1 MKLSTIGMLW
11 MEGPLSYLEQLCVK
25 SFVDAG
31 HEVILYHYGPVQ
43 NVPDGVSMADAAK
56 FLPQDGFLLH
66 KRTSS
71 PALHSDVFRY
81 KLLEKSQNVIW
92 ADTDAYCMRP
102 FETENGHFYGWEST
116 THINGGVLGLPAD
129 CETLGRLLDF
139 TSDEYSIPTYYGK
152 EYEDELIAAK
162 EAGAPVHVSEQPWG
176 VWGPH
181 AITHFL
187 RETGEMKY
195 ALPQEALYPF
205 TFKDRRNMLKR
216 KFDTTG
222 IITENTRS
230 VHFYG
235 RRMRKRLVEREGGA
249 PHHKSLIGS
258 LLQKHNVDPEK
269 APLPV
274 AVQAADVP
282 PQATQIKAGKGPKK
296 AQELNLTDLA
306 DAFGSDK
313 GSTKHRYTEL
323 YQLLFLPFRDR
334 KINFLEMGLLIGGPE
349 HGIDKDR
356 VTDDMPSVRMWLE
369 FFCKAHIYGLDVS
382 DFSWFKDER
391 FDFVRCDMD
400 TRENIATATQTLPNM
415 NIIIDDASHASH
427 HQQNGFLELWH
438 KLVPGGMYII
448 EDLRWQPKMMEKPG
462 ITKTGELFYGFQVNR
477 KFKHSD
483 PAIEAE
489 LNSIS
494 DEISGCLVFQ
504 AGYNNQ
510 KRHQVAVIH
519 KR

>member
-1 MKLSTIGMLW
+1 MARNVIGMLW

-31 HEVILYHYGPVQ
+31 HKVILYHYGPVQ
-43 NVPDGVSMADAAK
+43 NVPEGVDLQDAAQ

-81 KLLEKSQNVIW
+81 KMLENSENMIW
-92 ADTDAYCMRP
+92 ADTDAYCYRP
-102 FETENGHFYGWEST
+102 FETPNGHFYGWESK
-116 THINGGVLGLPAD
+116 THINGGVLGLPANSD
-129 CETLGRLLDF
+129 TLGRLLEF

-152 EYEDELIAAK
+152 EYEEKLIAAK
-162 EAGAPVHVSEQPWG
+162 EAGNPIHVSEQPWG

-187 RETGEMKY
+187 HETGEVKY

-205 TFKDRRNMLKR
+205 TFRDRRNMLKR

-230 VHFYG
+230 IHFYG
-235 RRMRKRLVEREGGA
+235 RRMRKRLVEREGGI
-249 PHHKSLIGS
+249 PHHKSLIGE
-258 LLQKHNVDPEK
+258 LLKKHDIDPQK

-274 AVQAADVP
+274 AAPAASIPVP
-282 PQATQIKAGKGPKK
+282 ERTPYNQK
-296 AQELNLTDLA
+296 LNLTDLA
-306 DAFGSDK
+306 DKFGSDK
-313 GSTKHRYTEL
+313 GSTKHRYSEL
-323 YQLLFLPFRDR
+323 YQLLFLPFRER

-356 VTDDMPSVRMWLE
+356 KTDDLPSIRMWLE
-369 FFCKAHIYGLDVS
+369 FFTKAKIHGLDVS
-382 DFSWFKDER
+382 DFSWFKHDR

-400 TRENIATATQTLPNM
+400 LRENVKSAASELPKLD
-415 NIIIDDASHASH
+415 IIIDDASHASH
-427 HQQNGFLELWH
+427 HQQNGFLELWG
-438 KLVPGGMYII
+438 KLQAGGLYVI
-448 EDLRWQPKMMEKPG
+448 EDLRWQPRMMEKAG
-462 ITKTGELFYGFQVNR
+462 ITKTGDLFYGFQVN
-477 KFKHSD
+477 KTFTHND
-483 PAIEAE
+483 PEIEAE
-489 LNSIS
+489 LNGIAP
-494 DEISGCLVFQ
+494 EISGCFVFQ
-504 AGYNNQ
+504 AGYNRG
-510 KRHQVAVIH
+510 KRHQVAVIQ